1 MEERKLKRNIFFVL
15 GLVTVGGILALILY
29 KTNPEI
35 FQLGNGTDH
44 PGTNSPSD
52 TLDFYDQQIDSAQDI
67 QVQSKVRN
75 IQTGLEQYFSMMGE
89 YPSSLQALVTE
100 GILYQSDLQGVN
112 ASFSSSSSDD
122 YTLTVTYP
130 SGDTYTLTPS
140 Y

>member
-15 GLVTVGGILALILY
+15 GLVVVGGILALILY

-35 FQLGNGTDH
+35 FQLGKSKNL
-44 PGTNSPSD
+44 PGTSSPTD

-67 QVQSKVRN
+67 QVLSKVRN
-75 IQTGLEQYFSMMGE
+75 IQTGLEQYFAMMGE

-112 ASFSSSSSDD
+112 AIYSSSNSDD
-122 YTLTVTYP
+122 YTLTVIYP